1 MAKCDNPLS
10 VGVHE
15 KPLFGNMTAHELLI
29 TIATASSIIAISLSF
44 YLVYRHLTNYTQ
56 PKLQKLIIRIV
67 LMVPIYTICCTLS
80 IPFYESSIYLGSVYE
95 FYESLVIASFFL
107 LLCRYLHTDL
117 HSVRQLFSIVEPQPW
132 VFPIRIF
139 RKYVLRRKT
148 SNTPNGSKYFN
159 IIWVCILQFC
169 VIKFFA
175 ALTKCI
181 TEALDVYCKTSND
194 ANHAKIWIQVIE
206 MISLVTAMI
215 CLLQFYKQTKLELAV
230 HRPLLKFTAI
240 KLVVFLFYVQSFVF
254 GHLTKKGGAMSP
266 TDSISYPSLAVGIP
280 KTVLCVEMAL
290 VSMLH
295 LYAYPYDVFQTY
307 KAVDNSEESGVRD
320 IDSGDD
326 EAMELSSQEDSA
338 IRPGNM
344 HWTRAI
350 IHVLSFKDLW
360 RALRYAYHG
369 VVDHRRSPT
378 AAQHS
383 ETHRGQDVR
392 PFVTTSLA
400 EALDVMKRRNN
411 N

>member
-1 MAKCDNPLS
+1 MAKCDNPLG

-15 KPLFGNMTAHELLI
+15 KPLFRNMTAHELLI
-29 TIATASSIIAISLSF
+29 TIATASSIIAISLSL

-80 IPFYESSIYLGSVYE
+80 IPFYESSVYLGAIYE

-132 VFPIRIF
+132 VLPVRMF

-148 SNTPNGSKYFN
+148 TNTPNGSKYFS

-169 VIKFFA
+169 VIKFFG

-181 TEALDVYCKTSND
+181 TEALDVYCKTSTD
-194 ANHAKIWIQVIE
+194 PNHARIWIQVIE
-206 MISLVTAMI
+206 IISLIIAMI

-230 HRPLLKFTAI
+230 HRPLLKFVAI
-240 KLVVFLFYVQSFVF
+240 KLVVFLFYVQSFIF
-254 GHLTKKGGAMSP
+254 SHLTKKGGAMSP
-266 TDSISYPSLAVGIP
+266 TDKISYPSLAVGIP
-280 KTVLCVEMAL
+280 KTVLCFEMAL

-307 KAVDNSEESGVRD
+307 KAVDNSEENGIRESRN
-320 IDSGDD
+320 GDD
-326 EAMELSSQEDSA
+326 EAMELSPQEDS
-338 IRPGNM
+338 
-344 HWTRAI
+344 
-350 IHVLSFKDLW
+350 
-360 RALRYAYHG
+360 
-369 VVDHRRSPT
+369 
-378 AAQHS
+378 
-383 ETHRGQDVR
+383 
-392 PFVTTSLA
+392 TSGGHFYTLTI
-400 EALDVMKRRNN
+400 V
-411 N
+411 